1 MRTSLAA
8 ATALAGS
15 LLLPCLM
22 LGSAQAVTS
31 APNLKNVISIT
42 DNGTI
47 NGTLTPVRAGGGGG
61 FAGGGA
67 IWEVADLAVTWAVS
81 RAIWVAWALVIL
93 VAWVAIWVVSPVAPS
108 MVAPDLPVEISIT
121 ITSITGTS

>member
-15 LLLPCLM
+15 LHLPCLM

-42 DNGTI
+42 DNSGKAS
-47 NGTLTPVRAGGGGG
+47 N
-61 FAGGGA
+61 
-67 IWEVADLAVTWAVS
+67 
-81 RAIWVAWALVIL
+81 
-93 VAWVAIWVVSPVAPS
+93 
-108 MVAPDLPVEISIT
+108 
-121 ITSITGTS
+121 